1 MPDIQPDTLASLM
14 LQTPDLAA
22 ERLTELRRLFPD
34 LFDGEGKLKS
44 DELRQLA
51 GEAVHNREHY
61 EFIWNGKRHAKA
73 NAYRPATATLTYDEI
88 RSVNPEKSGG
98 NLIIEGENLESL
110 KCLLAAYRESVKCI
124 YIDPP
129 YNTGKDFVYS
139 DDYSDTRRAYWEDSG
154 QMENGVKLDTNPETA
169 GRYHS
174 NWLSMMY
181 PRLLLARQLLRD
193 DGVVFV
199 SIDDHEVHNLRRL
212 MDEVYGEEN
221 FIASLVWEKGR
232 KNDAKLFSVGH
243 EYMLVYAHNLA
254 KLKEKKTVWRESK
267 PGAKEI
273 IEKWRELKT
282 QHGESNFEAQQ
293 AELRDWYRGLPDT
306 HPSKKLSRHKWVDKY
321 GPWRDRDI
329 SWPGGG
335 GPRYDVPHPTTKK
348 PCKVPERGWIYSTY
362 EEMQRQIKL
371 GFVVFRDDHTEP
383 PFRKAHLIPIPDEL
397 DEELVPESEDDDVSD
412 DEIGLQVIGSVIYKQ
427 SQVAVKHLRKLL
439 SGKLFENPKD
449 HEVIGRL
456 IKYTGTQEKDDLIL
470 DFFGGSG
477 TSAQA
482 VLDLNAQDGGQRK
495 FILVQIPEQTPEN
508 SEARKAGYR
517 KISDLTIERVKR
529 VIKGYGDD
537 PKPLD
542 AGFKVFRLTPSHFP
556 RADFAPDPDKTEAE
570 NVTALKAYIAEK
582 EKQLTGLFTPADI
595 IDEVLLKNRF
605 KLHYALTDAPEFT
618 ANKVWR
624 AVDGERSTLLCLDLK
639 LQPETVGA
647 LLKTPQAFICL
658 ERALDTADKWNL
670 RNHLG
675 HLFTAF

>member
-22 ERLTELRRLFPD
+22 ERLAELRRLFPD
-34 LFDGEGKLKS
+34 LFDGEGKLKP

-51 GEAVHNREHY
+51 GEAGHNREHY
-61 EFIWNGKRHAKA
+61 AFNWNGKRHAKA
-73 NAYRPATATLTYDEI
+73 NAYRPATATLTYDET

-129 YNTGKDFVYS
+129 YNTGNDFVYS

-193 DGVVFV
+193 DGVIFV

-212 MDEVYGEEN
+212 MDEVFGEEN
-221 FIASLVWEKGR
+221 FVETIIW
-232 KNDAKLFSVGH
+232 
-243 EYMLVYAHNLA
+243 
-254 KLKEKKTVWRESK
+254 KKRYGG
-267 PGAKEI
+267 GAKEKHLVSVHEYVLMYALK
-273 IEKWRELKT
+273 IESIGNLYVPTTEESIQRYYTQKDHNFEVRGPYRTHPLEATKSMGDRPNLVFGIPGPDGLLVNPKRQWLWSKERVAIALENGELEFLQSSDGGYTVHSKQYLKDENGT
-282 QHGESNFEAQQ
+282 VRPAKAFSLVDDVFSQHGTN
-293 AELRDWYRGLPDT
+293 ELIDLFGNASIFSFPK
-306 HPSKKLSRHKWVDKY
+306 PSKLISKLIGVALNGEQDA
-321 GPWRDRDI
+321 
-329 SWPGGG
+329 
-335 GPRYDVPHPTTKK
+335 
-348 PCKVPERGWIYSTY
+348 
-362 EEMQRQIKL
+362 L
-371 GFVVFRDDHTEP
+371 VV
-383 PFRKAHLIPIPDEL
+383 
-397 DEELVPESEDDDVSD
+397 
-412 DEIGLQVIGSVIYKQ
+412 
-427 SQVAVKHLRKLL
+427 
-439 SGKLFENPKD
+439 
-449 HEVIGRL
+449 
-456 IKYTGTQEKDDLIL
+456 
-470 DFFGGSG
+470 DFFSGSG
-477 TSAQA
+477 VTAQA
-482 VLDLNAQDGGQRK
+482 VLDFNAQDGGNRK
-495 FILVQIPEQTPEN
+495 FILVQIPEQTPES
-508 SEARKAGYR
+508 SEARKAGYG
-517 KISDLTIERVKR
+517 KISDITIERVKR
-529 VIKGYGDD
+529 VIQGYGDD

-542 AGFKVFRLTPSHFP
+542 AGFKVFRLTTSHFP
-556 RADFAPDPDKTEAE
+556 RADFTPDPDKSEAE

-605 KLHYALTDAPEFT
+605 KLHYTLTDAPEFT
-618 ANKVWR
+618 TNKVWR
-624 AVDGERSTLLCLDLK
+624 ADDGERSTLLCLDQK